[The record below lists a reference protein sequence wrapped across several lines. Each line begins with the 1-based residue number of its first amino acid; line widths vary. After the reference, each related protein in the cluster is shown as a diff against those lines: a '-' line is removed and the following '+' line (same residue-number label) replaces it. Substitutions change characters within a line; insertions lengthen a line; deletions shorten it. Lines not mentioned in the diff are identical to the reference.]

1 LLEVLTR
8 EEKMKYL
15 INFLKGLAIGV
26 ATLVPGVSGGTM
38 AIVLGVYDDLIHAI
52 SSFFQDWKK
61 NIVILL
67 EVGLGGLAG
76 LLLFSK
82 LFLNVLD
89 RYPVVMGFFFMGV
102 IFGGLPVLFKKATAA
117 GKVKLKDMIFF
128 VIGFIVVLL
137 LSAEPEKTTAM
148 AADPSFTSIVFLFIA
163 GVVLAVA
170 LILPGISGSFM
181 LLVLGLLDVTLNA
194 IDTRNIPFLVPLGL
208 GVALGTLGTAKTIEK
223 LMQKHPSKTY
233 MLILGFVLGSLLPVF
248 PGKPVGLSIVSSA
261 IALIAGFIL
270 INWLSKKEI

>member
-1 LLEVLTR
+1 
-8 EEKMKYL
+8 MKYL
-15 INFLKGLAIGV
+15 VNFLKGLAIGI

-52 SSFFQDWKK
+52 SSFFQNWKK

-67 EVGLGGLAG
+67 EVGLGGLTG

-82 LFLNVLD
+82 LFQNVLD
-89 RYPVVMGFFFMGV
+89 KYPVIMGFFFMGV
-102 IFGGLPVLFKKATAA
+102 IFGGVPVLYKKATAT
-117 GKVKLKDMIFF
+117 GKINLRDSIFF
-128 VIGFIVVLL
+128 VIGLIIVLL
-137 LSAEPEKTTAM
+137 LSSEPDKTTTM
-148 AADPSFTSIVFLFIA
+148 ATNPGITSMAFLFIA
-163 GVVLAVA
+163 GIVLAVA

-194 IDTRNIPFLVPLGL
+194 INTRNIPFLIPLGL

-223 LMQKHPSKTY
+223 LLQKHPGKTY

-248 PGKPVGLSIVSSA
+248 PGKPVGFSIITSA
-261 IALIAGFIL
+261 AALIVGFL
-270 INWLSKKEI
+270 FINWLSKRES